1 VEIEMAFVTKKH
13 LSRRTF
19 LNGAGVTLALPFL
32 ESMIPAV
39 AALGQTAASRTR
51 TRLGCVYFPHGAIM
65 NKWTPATEG
74 AGFELSEILQPLKPF
89 HGQINV
95 ISGLESAQAYGS
107 GATANHNRSAASFL
121 SAAHA
126 ETGAQP
132 HLGVTIDQVAARKIG
147 QDTPLPSIELTIE
160 ESSVSCGDGL
170 SCSYRDTISWQGPT
184 SPLPMQNNPQ
194 VVFERL
200 FGDGNTAEQRA
211 MRRNQSLSL
220 LDSVKAEASSL
231 QHKLPAAD
239 RSRLDQYLT
248 DVREIERRVQKA
260 GQQLSDDLDIPSAPT
275 GVPKDVEAHIK
286 LMFDLQV
293 LAWQAEITRISTMLL
308 AKELSN
314 AVYPKSG
321 VRDAF
326 HILSHHSNVQEN
338 IDRFTVLNR
347 YHVTLL
353 AYLLEKLQATPDGDG
368 TLLDHSMLLW
378 GSAMSDGNQHN
389 HTDLPIILAGGAS
402 GRLKGGRHL
411 RNPKNTPLA
420 NLLIAM
426 LDKLDIPIEK
436 FGDSSGVLQ
445 I

>member
-1 VEIEMAFVTKKH
+1 MAFVTKKH

-19 LNGAGVTLALPFL
+19 LHGTGVTLALPFL

-39 AALGQTAASRTR
+39 AALGQTAAAGAR
-51 TRLGCVYFPHGAIM
+51 TRLGCIYFPHGAIM

-74 AGFELSEILQPLKPF
+74 AGFELSEILQPLKAY
-89 HGQINV
+89 HSQINV

-126 ETGAQP
+126 ETGVQP
-132 HLGVTIDQVAARKIG
+132 HLGVTIDQLAARKIG

-211 MRRNQSLSL
+211 TRRQQSLSL
-220 LDSVKAEASSL
+220 LDSVRGEASSL
-231 QHKLPAAD
+231 QLKLPAAD

-260 GQQLSDDLDIPSAPT
+260 GQQLSDDLDVPSAPT
-275 GVPKDVEAHIK
+275 GVPKDVEAHVK

-293 LAWQAEITRISTMLL
+293 LAWQAEITRVSTMLL

-347 YHVTLL
+347 YHITLL
-353 AYLLEKLQATPDGDG
+353 AYLLEKLRATPDGDG

-411 RNPKNTPLA
+411 RNPRNTPLA

-426 LDKLDIPIEK
+426 LDKLEIPTEK
-436 FGDSSGVLQ
+436 FGDSSGMLQ